1 HQFLA
6 DRSARTDV
14 RLERLRKTVAK
25 DHAGDAFH
33 EVEGRADHGGVLAEQ
48 QRTGRPNGRVAERG
62 EDAELARHVVR
73 GGEERSSWGPAEDPV
88 LVAGLDEEGFV
99 GMARHVT
106 IGGEL
111 AGELVG
117 ERGAQVFGQAG
128 YVNEGFEL

>member
-1 HQFLA
+1 M
-6 DRSARTDV
+6 
-14 RLERLRKTVAK
+14 
-25 DHAGDAFH
+25 
-33 EVEGRADHGGVLAEQ
+33 
-48 QRTGRPNGRVAERG
+48 
-62 EDAELARHVVR
+62 
-73 GGEERSSWGPAEDPV
+73 

-128 YVNEGFEL
+128 YVNEGFELAVHGRGRRPVSPPGPARPGLHGRSSDG